1 MSRFRSV
8 IARVAMALATF
19 GAGGAGLAFVAQPA
33 YASVPDNGG
42 CMSPS
47 NSSIPDTMA
56 CEWTGPSWLVNALN
70 NGQPVPISVGQTFTA
85 TFTMTNVS
93 SQTVPALSGWT
104 PASDYFSIS
113 NLVIPSVA
121 IAPGNTISASVTFHI
136 KSAPYAQGTFAP
148 VGNST
153 EGFYPGFPVTLAP
166 APTPVPTTPAINQA
180 VSLAADGNNGYWITT
195 SYGGVINLGQ
205 GVPWYGS
212 PAAQTQGHVPSPVVG
227 IASYGT
233 TGYYVVTARGNVFNY
248 GNAPWLG
255 SLAGA
260 TLPAPVVG
268 MAVTQNG
275 YVLTTS
281 KGNVYNFGT
290 PWYGSEG
297 GTTLPSPVV
306 GIASFGN
313 GYWLATSGG
322 NVYQFGSAAWM
333 GSPLAA
339 GDNVS
344 SGVVAVASSG
354 RGYLVT
360 TANNHTYAFA
370 ANAGGS
376 YVQANSPTVG
386 VANDPYGG
394 YWTLSQSGAIYS
406 QSPATY
412 HGGAN

>member
-1 MSRFRSV
+1 MNRIRSR
-8 IARVAMALATF
+8 IARVAMALATL
-19 GAGGAGLAFVAQPA
+19 GAGGAGLALAAQPA

-42 CMSPS
+42 CMSANNS
-47 NSSIPDTMA
+47 NSPNTMA

-70 NGQPVPISVGQTFTA
+70 NNQPVPVSVGQTFAA
-85 TFTMTNVS
+85 TFTVTNVS
-93 SQTVPALSGWT
+93 SQTVPALHGGAST
-104 PASDYFSIS
+104 SDYFFTS
-113 NLVIPSVA
+113 NLVVPNVD
-121 IAPGNTISASVTFHI
+121 IAPGITIQASVTFHI
-136 KSAPYAQGTFAP
+136 TSTPYAQDTFAA

-153 EGFYPGFPVTLAP
+153 EGFFPGFPVTLAP
-166 APTPVPTTPAINQA
+166 ASPAPTTPANNQA
-180 VSLAADGNNGYWITT
+180 VSLAADGNNGYWIAT
-195 SYGGVINLGQ
+195 SYGGVINRGQ

-212 PAAQTQGHVPSPVVG
+212 PAAQTQGHMPSPAVG
-227 IASYGT
+227 IAAYGT
-233 TGYYVVTARGNVFNY
+233 TGYYVVTAKGNVFNY

-255 SLAGA
+255 SLASA
-260 TLPAPVVG
+260 ALPAPVVG
-268 MAVTQNG
+268 MAVTPTG

-290 PWYGSEG
+290 PWYGSEAS
-297 GTTLPSPVV
+297 TPLPSPVV
-306 GIASFGN
+306 GIASSGN

-322 NVYQFGSAAWM
+322 NVYQFGQAPWM

-360 TANNHTYAFA
+360 TADNHTYSFA

-376 YVQANSPTVG
+376 YVQANFPTVG

-406 QSPATY
+406 QSPAAY

>member
-1 MSRFRSV
+1 MNRFRIG
-8 IARVAMALATF
+8 IARVAMALATL
-19 GAGGAGLAFVAQPA
+19 GAGGAGLALAAQPA

-42 CMSPS
+42 CMIGNPKAL
-47 NSSIPDTMA
+47 A
-56 CEWTGPSWLVNALN
+56 CEYTSPSWLVGDLNA
-70 NGQPVPISVGQTFTA
+70 GKPVPVTVGESFTA
-85 TFTMTNVS
+85 TFTVTNVS
-93 SQTVPALSGWT
+93 NQVVNIMDDGPVASDSIRVSNINVPIGNIVPGQVLSGRATFTVVGTPGPYDGSGVGFDLNNYSGYEAAGFNVVPA
-104 PASDYFSIS
+104 P
-113 NLVIPSVA
+113 
-121 IAPGNTISASVTFHI
+121 
-136 KSAPYAQGTFAP
+136 
-148 VGNST
+148 
-153 EGFYPGFPVTLAP
+153 AP
-166 APTPVPTTPAINQA
+166 APTTPANNQA
-180 VSLAADGNNGYWITT
+180 VSLAADGNNGYWIAT
-195 SYGGVINLGQ
+195 SYGGVINRGQ

-212 PAAQTQGHVPSPVVG
+212 PAAQTQGHMPSPAVG
-227 IASYGT
+227 IAAYGT
-233 TGYYVVTARGNVFNY
+233 TGYYVVTAKGNVFNY

-255 SLAGA
+255 SLASA
-260 TLPAPVVG
+260 ALPAPVVG
-268 MAVTQNG
+268 MAVTPTG

-290 PWYGSEG
+290 PWYGSEAS
-297 GTTLPSPVV
+297 TPLPSPVV
-306 GIASFGN
+306 GIASSGN

-322 NVYQFGSAAWM
+322 NVYQFGQAPWM

-360 TANNHTYAFA
+360 TADNHTYSFA

-376 YVQANSPTVG
+376 YVQANFPTVG

-406 QSPATY
+406 QSPAAY